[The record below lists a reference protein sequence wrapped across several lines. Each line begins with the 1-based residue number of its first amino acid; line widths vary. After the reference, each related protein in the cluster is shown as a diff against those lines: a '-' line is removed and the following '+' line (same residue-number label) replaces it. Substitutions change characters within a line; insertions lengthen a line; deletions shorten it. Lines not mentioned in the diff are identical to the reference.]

1 MLEALRMLSLPRI
14 LNIPQKCQNSALS
27 AVFFKNTFDSWT
39 GTEERKEF
47 KRTRVE
53 EAPAG
58 EPLVA
63 VTVTE
68 DEKKHRRAGTRR
80 EGEQKKTWQ
89 PAWDPKV
96 GVRKQIWQLFPVWRG
111 PS

>member
-1 MLEALRMLSLPRI
+1 MPAD
-14 LNIPQKCQNSALS
+14 
-27 AVFFKNTFDSWT
+27 FFKNTFDSWT

-68 DEKKHRRAGTRR
+68 TRKSRGWDAGGGAPPPPPLATYL
-80 EGEQKKTWQ
+80 TF
-89 PAWDPKV
+89 PNYPFPPYHPLSKV
-96 GVRKQIWQLFPVWRG
+96 SSLF
-111 PS
+111 S

>member
-1 MLEALRMLSLPRI
+1 M
-14 LNIPQKCQNSALS
+14 
-27 AVFFKNTFDSWT
+27 
-39 GTEERKEF
+39 
-47 KRTRVE
+47 KRTRVG

-68 DEKKHRRAGTRR
+68 EEKVAGAGTRR
-80 EGEQKKTWQ
+80 EGG
-89 PAWDPKV
+89 AHH
-96 GVRKQIWQLFPVWRG
+96 